1 MILTINRI
9 TIWIVTILTFVLTSC
24 AGLKNAQLK
33 SQLDISNCN
42 QQSTFNYS
50 KDDLPKPIHTLDI
63 DTVLTNRFSFQSLNA
78 ANAIGL
84 LDLLTEYVNL
94 KKDYK
99 ISPTLEKRIEIV
111 ELSQKINQRIN
122 ISSLEISAVAS
133 EMDCEEER
141 ADQIATYLKGKED
154 DAETKLTVGAI
165 VVGGVGA
172 ITAGVLLAKGDLGN
186 APEFIGIG
194 AGLSEATLGVLILLN
209 KRKVEFY
216 HSRNALKDIWF
227 APETSTIFP
236 QSVWYYLTY
245 EKPNGSTKS
254 LRQQLVDKW
263 LGFGQ
268 IADTKEKN
276 KEKVYSLFFGEG
288 GKYTADQLT
297 NRANMH
303 DQIEAQINLMKQ
315 DLKLLALELEKLN
328 YEWQNQEALLPTA
341 PTQKAGFGASQTHL
355 SKPKVQFSEWGFV
368 VKIAT
373 FG

>member
-1 MILTINRI
+1 MNLTINR
-9 TIWIVTILTFVLTSC
+9 TVIWTLTILTFVLTSC

-42 QQSTFNYS
+42 QQTTFNYS
-50 KDDLPKPIHTLDI
+50 KDDLPKPIHSLDI
-63 DTVLTNRFSFQSLNA
+63 DTILTNRFSFQSLNT

-84 LDLLTEYVNL
+84 IDLLTEYVYL
-94 KKDYK
+94 KKNFK
-99 ISPTLEKRIEIV
+99 VNPTLERRIEIV
-111 ELSQKINQRIN
+111 ELAQKINQRLN

-154 DAETKLTVGAI
+154 DAESKLTVGTI
-165 VVGGVGA
+165 VVGAVGA
-172 ITAGVLLAKGDLGN
+172 ITAGILLANGDAGST
-186 APEFIGIG
+186 PEFIGIG
-194 AGLSEATLGVLILLN
+194 AGLTEATLGVMILLN
-209 KRKVEFY
+209 KRKIEFY

-245 EKPNGSTKS
+245 EKPDGSIKS
-254 LRQQLVDKW
+254 IQKQLVDKW

-288 GKYTADQLT
+288 GKYKADQLA

-315 DLKLLALELEKLN
+315 DLKLLALELENLN
-328 YEWQNQEALLPTA
+328 NE
-341 PTQKAGFGASQTHL
+341 
-355 SKPKVQFSEWGFV
+355 
-368 VKIAT
+368 
-373 FG
+373 

>member
-1 MILTINRI
+1 
-9 TIWIVTILTFVLTSC
+9 
-24 AGLKNAQLK
+24 
-33 SQLDISNCN
+33 
-42 QQSTFNYS
+42 
-50 KDDLPKPIHTLDI
+50 
-63 DTVLTNRFSFQSLNA
+63 
-78 ANAIGL
+78 
-84 LDLLTEYVNL
+84 VNL

-99 ISPTLEKRIEIV
+99 ISLTLEKRIEIV
-111 ELSQKINQRIN
+111 ELSQRINQRIN

-154 DAETKLTVGAI
+154 DAETKLTVGSI
-165 VVGGVGA
+165 VVGAAGA
-172 ITAGVLLAKGDLGN
+172 IIAGALIVKGDAGN

-194 AGLSEATLGVLILLN
+194 AGLTEATLGVMILLN

-245 EKPNGSTKS
+245 EKPDCSTKS

-288 GKYTADQLT
+288 GKYTADQLN

-328 YEWQNQEALLPTA
+328 NE
-341 PTQKAGFGASQTHL
+341 
-355 SKPKVQFSEWGFV
+355 
-368 VKIAT
+368 
-373 FG
+373 

>member
-1 MILTINRI
+1 MNLTINR
-9 TIWIVTILTFVLTSC
+9 TVIWTLTILTFVLTSC

-42 QQSTFNYS
+42 QQTTFNYS
-50 KDDLPKPIHTLDI
+50 KDDLPKPIHSLDI
-63 DTVLTNRFSFQSLNA
+63 DTILTNRFSFQSLNT

-84 LDLLTEYVNL
+84 IDLLTEYVYL
-94 KKDYK
+94 KKNFK
-99 ISPTLEKRIEIV
+99 VNPTLERRIEIV
-111 ELSQKINQRIN
+111 ELAQKINQRLN

-154 DAETKLTVGAI
+154 DAESKLTVGAI
-165 VVGGVGA
+165 VVGAVGA
-172 ITAGVLLAKGDLGN
+172 ITAGILLANGDAGST
-186 APEFIGIG
+186 PEFIGIG
-194 AGLSEATLGVLILLN
+194 AGLTEATLGVMILLN
-209 KRKVEFY
+209 KRKIEFY

-245 EKPNGSTKS
+245 EKPDGSIKS
-254 LRQQLVDKW
+254 IQKQLVDKW

-268 IADTKEKN
+268 IAYTKEKN

-288 GKYTADQLT
+288 GKYKADQLA

-315 DLKLLALELEKLN
+315 DLKLLALELENLN
-328 YEWQNQEALLPTA
+328 NE
-341 PTQKAGFGASQTHL
+341 
-355 SKPKVQFSEWGFV
+355 
-368 VKIAT
+368 
-373 FG
+373 

>member
-1 MILTINRI
+1 MILTINRKA
-9 TIWIVTILTFVLTSC
+9 IWTVTILTFVLTSC

-42 QQSTFNYS
+42 QQTTFNYS
-50 KDDLPKPIHTLDI
+50 KDHLPKPIHTLNI

-94 KKDYK
+94 KKNYK
-99 ISPTLEKRIEIV
+99 VSPTLEKRIEIV

-165 VVGGVGA
+165 VVGAVGA
-172 ITAGVLLAKGDLGN
+172 ITAGVLLAKGDAGN

-194 AGLSEATLGVLILLN
+194 AGLTEATLGVMILLN

-254 LRQQLVDKW
+254 IRQQLVDKW

-276 KEKVYSLFFGEG
+276 KEKIYSLFFGEG

-328 YEWQNQEALLPTA
+328 NE
-341 PTQKAGFGASQTHL
+341 
-355 SKPKVQFSEWGFV
+355 
-368 VKIAT
+368 
-373 FG
+373 

>member
-1 MILTINRI
+1 MNLTKNGI
-9 TIWIVTILTFVLTSC
+9 TIWTITILTLVLTSC
-24 AGLKNAQLK
+24 AGLNNAQLA
-33 SQLDISNCN
+33 SQLDKSNCN
-42 QQSTFNYS
+42 QQVTRTYS

-63 DTVLTNRFSFQSLNA
+63 DTVLINRFSFQSLNV

-84 LDLLTEYVNL
+84 LDLLTEYVKL
-94 KKDYK
+94 KKTFNN
-99 ISPTLEKRIEIV
+99 SPTIEKRIEIV
-111 ELSQKINQRIN
+111 ELSQRINQRIN

-141 ADQIATYLKGKED
+141 ADQIATYLKGKEN
-154 DAETKLTVGAI
+154 DAETKMTVGAI
-165 VVGGVGA
+165 VVGAAGA
-172 ITAGVLLAKGDLGN
+172 ITAGILLANGGAGN

-194 AGLSEATLGVLILLN
+194 AGLTEATLGILILMN
-209 KRKVEFY
+209 KRKVSFY
-216 HSRNALKDIWF
+216 HPRNALKDIWT

-236 QSVWYYLTY
+236 SSVLYYLTY
-245 EKPNGSTKS
+245 ENPNTKEKS

-276 KEKVYSLFFGEG
+276 KEKVYDLFFGDG

-303 DQIEAQINLMKQ
+303 DQIEAYINLMKQ

-328 YEWQNQEALLPTA
+328 NE
-341 PTQKAGFGASQTHL
+341 
-355 SKPKVQFSEWGFV
+355 
-368 VKIAT
+368 
-373 FG
+373 

>member
-1 MILTINRI
+1 MNLTIKRTAI
-9 TIWIVTILTFVLTSC
+9 WTITILTFALTSC
-24 AGLKNAQLK
+24 AGLKNTQLK
-33 SQLDISNCN
+33 SQLGISNCN
-42 QQSTFNYS
+42 QQATFNYS
-50 KDDLPKPIHTLDI
+50 QDDLPKPIHSINI
-63 DTVLTNRFSFQSLNA
+63 DTLLTNRFSFQSLNA
-78 ANAIGL
+78 ANAVRL

-94 KKDYK
+94 NKDYK
-99 ISPTLEKRIEIV
+99 ISPTLDKRIEIV
-111 ELSQKINQRIN
+111 ELLQKINQRIN

-165 VVGGVGA
+165 VVGAVGA
-172 ITAGVLLAKGDLGN
+172 ITTGVLLTEGN
-186 APEFIGIG
+186 VPEFIGIG
-194 AGLSEATLGVLILLN
+194 AGLTEATLGILILLN

-227 APETSTIFP
+227 RPETSSIFP

-245 EKPNGSTKS
+245 EKPDGSKKS
-254 LRQQLVDKW
+254 MRQQLVDRW

-276 KEKVYSLFFGEG
+276 KEKVYRLFFGEG

-315 DLKLLALELEKLN
+315 DLKLLALELEQLN
-328 YEWQNQEALLPTA
+328 NE
-341 PTQKAGFGASQTHL
+341 
-355 SKPKVQFSEWGFV
+355 
-368 VKIAT
+368 
-373 FG
+373 